1 MEDWTVLDLDDLD
14 EEYRNQTNSTE
25 KRSSDDIDAV
35 DDDENGTEEEATNT
49 NDGQSDIDVNVNP
62 HHSSLRMT
70 IPTADNLIPAEP
82 MVGQSL
88 LQQWFSCN
96 YYEQPILL
104 QQHDSSLSRRLPQ
117 YRMHR
122 TKYTKANDKSNASS
136 FPWCNK
142 GIVHILKQFIFILQM
157 RNTWKVLIFSFASVP
172 VVLQWTASEFVLP
185 PFLERRYGELIP
197 IYTIQSIHM
206 VGCLVFPPFAQTLTS
221 ALEDFRVVI
230 PGVSYSCGL
239 GCGMASSS
247 LLVVH
252 LTLSLDSKWPSC
264 G

>member
-1 MEDWTVLDLDDLD
+1 LEDWTILDLDDQD

-25 KRSSDDIDAV
+25 KKSSDDVDAV
-35 DDDENGTEEEATNT
+35 DDNDENGAEEEATNT
-49 NDGQSDIDVNVNP
+49 NDGQPDATVNDNH

-70 IPTADNLIPAEP
+70 IPTVDNLIPAEP

-88 LQQWFSCN
+88 LRQWFSCN
-96 YYEQPILL
+96 YEQPIRL

-117 YRMHR
+117 YRMYR
-122 TKYTKANDKSNASS
+122 TKYTQANDKSNASS
-136 FPWCNK
+136 FPWCTK
-142 GIVHILKQFIFILQM
+142 GIIHILKQFIFILQM

-172 VVLQWTASEFVLP
+172 VVLQWTASEIVLP

-230 PGVSYSCGL
+230 PGVSSWGIS
-239 GCGMASSS
+239 A
-247 LLVVH
+247 
-252 LTLSLDSKWPSC
+252 LTFVTAYSLDTFT
-264 G
+264 